1 MRLFLLS
8 WRLGQGSGLSMNCSQ
23 DYHIKNRNLIAP
35 GPLHSS
41 PPASKLGRSWDCRRE
56 CP

>member
-23 DYHIKNRNLIAP
+23 DYHIKNRNLVAP